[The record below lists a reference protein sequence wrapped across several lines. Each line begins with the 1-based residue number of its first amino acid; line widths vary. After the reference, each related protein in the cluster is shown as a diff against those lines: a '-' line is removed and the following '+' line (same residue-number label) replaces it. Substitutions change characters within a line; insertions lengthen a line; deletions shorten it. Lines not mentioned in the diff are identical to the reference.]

1 MREQEKCKEIEEK
14 YTLRNKTQF
23 VTPMSDEESQSEE
36 DLPTSKQFIPKT
48 NDIVSIATWSPML

>member
-48 NDIVSIATWSPML
+48 NDIVSIAT